1 MQICVYGAGAVGGH
15 IAARLAAAG
24 NEVSVVARGEHLKK
38 IREQGIKLLRGEET
52 ISAKVKASERAA
64 DLGPQDFVLVT
75 LKANA
80 LGAFAEACAPL
91 LGPRTAVA
99 FVQNGIPWWYA
110 REIERLDP
118 GGKLAHAIAAER
130 ILGGVAY
137 SANDVVEPGVVLNH
151 VPNSNMIVVGEAN
164 NEKSS
169 RIETLRSLLEKA
181 GLSSP
186 PVEDI
191 RQAIW
196 SKLAM
201 NLGTST
207 LCTITG
213 ANIAEVRSSPR
224 LAELAAR
231 LGAEGRAIAGA
242 LGVAIERAPQRP
254 GGGQSSG
261 MIQHK
266 PSMLQDYERGRPME
280 IDAQLTAPLALARQ
294 KGVPTPTL
302 DLAAALVAY
311 KAAAKGSATPLEA
324 GAAPLLPRRAH
335 ARAHRRRFGRP
346 QDLVPRAG
354 ALRQVCC
361 SFEFK
366 RK

>member
-1 MQICVYGAGAVGGH
+1 MKICVYGAGAVGGH

-24 NEVSVVARGEHLKK
+24 SEVCVVARDEHLAA
-38 IREQGIKLLRGEET
+38 IRRNGLKLIRGGES
-52 ISAKVKASERAA
+52 ISPRVKASERAA

-75 LKANA
+75 LKANV
-80 LGAFAEACAPL
+80 LGAFAEGCAPL

-118 GGKLAHAIAAER
+118 GGKLARAISAER

-151 VPNSNMIVVGEAN
+151 VPNSNMIVVGEAS
-164 NEKSS
+164 NENSS
-169 RIETLRSLLEKA
+169 RAQKLRSLLEQA
-181 GLSSP
+181 GMSSP
-186 PVEDI
+186 AVEDI

-196 SKLAM
+196 SKLAV

-213 ANIAEVRSSPR
+213 ANIAEVRSNAR
-224 LAELAAR
+224 LGELAAR

-280 IDAQLTAPLALARQ
+280 IDAQIMAPLALARER
-294 KGVPTPTL
+294 GVPTPTL
-302 DLAAALVAY
+302 DHAPPRVAH
-311 KAAAKGSATPLEA
+311 KAAAKGLYQP
-324 GAAPLLPRRAH
+324 
-335 ARAHRRRFGRP
+335 
-346 QDLVPRAG
+346 
-354 ALRQVCC
+354 
-361 SFEFK
+361 
-366 RK
+366 

>member
-1 MQICVYGAGAVGGH
+1 MKICVYGAGAVGGH

-24 NEVSVVARGEHLKK
+24 SEVCVVARGEHLAA
-38 IREQGIKLLRGEET
+38 IRRNGLKLIRGGET
-52 ISAKVKASERAA
+52 TVSRVSASDKPA

-75 LKANA
+75 LKANV
-80 LGAFAEACAPL
+80 LGAFAEACEPL
-91 LGPRTAVA
+91 LGARTAVA

-118 GGKLAHAIAAER
+118 GGKLARAVATER

-151 VPNSNMIVVGEAN
+151 VPDSNMIVIGSARKEDGRS
-164 NEKSS
+164 E
-169 RIETLRSLLEKA
+169 ELRSLLEKA
-181 GLSSP
+181 GISSP

-196 SKLAM
+196 SKLTV

-213 ANIAEVRSSPR
+213 ANIAELRTNPR

-280 IDAQLTAPLALARQ
+280 IDAQITAPLALARQ
-294 KGVPTPTL
+294 TGVPTPTL

-311 KAAAKGSATPLEA
+311 KAAAKGLYD
-324 GAAPLLPRRAH
+324 R
-335 ARAHRRRFGRP
+335 
-346 QDLVPRAG
+346 
-354 ALRQVCC
+354 
-361 SFEFK
+361 
-366 RK
+366 

>member
-1 MQICVYGAGAVGGH
+1 MKVCVYGAGAVGGH

-24 NEVSVVARGEHLKK
+24 SEVCVVARGEHLAA
-38 IREQGIKLLRGEET
+38 IRRNGLKLIRGDET
-52 ISAKVKASERAA
+52 IVSRVSASDKPA

-75 LKANA
+75 LKANV

-110 REIERLDP
+110 REMERLDP
-118 GGKLAHAIAAER
+118 GGKLARAVAAER

-137 SANDVVEPGVVLNH
+137 SANDVVAPGVVVNH
-151 VPNSNMIVVGEAN
+151 VPNSNMIVIGSAGE
-164 NEKSS
+164 EDGRS
-169 RIETLRSLLEKA
+169 EQLRSLLEKA

-196 SKLAM
+196 SKLTV

-213 ANIAEVRSSPR
+213 ANIAEVRSNPR

-280 IDAQLTAPLALARQ
+280 IDAQIMAPLALARQ

-311 KAAAKGSATPLEA
+311 KAAAKGLYD
-324 GAAPLLPRRAH
+324 R
-335 ARAHRRRFGRP
+335 
-346 QDLVPRAG
+346 
-354 ALRQVCC
+354 
-361 SFEFK
+361 
-366 RK
+366 

>member
-1 MQICVYGAGAVGGH
+1 MKICVYGAGAVGGH

-24 NEVSVVARGEHLKK
+24 SEVCVVARGEHLAA
-38 IREQGIKLLRGEET
+38 IRRNGLKLIRGEET
-52 ISAKVKASERAA
+52 ISPKVKASERTA

-75 LKANA
+75 LKATM

-118 GGKLAHAIAAER
+118 GGKLARAIATER

-164 NEKSS
+164 NENPP
-169 RIETLRSLLEKA
+169 RIQKLRALLEQA
-181 GLSSP
+181 GMSSP
-186 PVEDI
+186 AVEDI

-196 SKLAM
+196 SKLTV

-213 ANIAEVRSSPR
+213 ANIAEVRSNPQ

-280 IDAQLTAPLALARQ
+280 IDAQITAPLALARQ

-311 KAAAKGSATPLEA
+311 KAAAKGLYTPASA
-324 GAAPLLPRRAH
+324 
-335 ARAHRRRFGRP
+335 
-346 QDLVPRAG
+346 V
-354 ALRQVCC
+354 
-361 SFEFK
+361 SS
-366 RK
+366 

>member
-1 MQICVYGAGAVGGH
+1 MKICVYGAGAVGGH
-15 IAARLAAAG
+15 IAARLATAG
-24 NEVSVVARGEHLKK
+24 SEVSVVARGAHLAA
-38 IREQGIKLLRGEET
+38 IRKDGLKLIRGDET
-52 ISAKVKASERAA
+52 ISPKVKASERAA

-75 LKANA
+75 LKANV

-118 GGKLAHAIAAER
+118 GGRLARAISAER

-151 VPNSNMIVVGEAN
+151 VANSNMIVVGEAN
-164 NEKSS
+164 NENSP
-169 RIETLRSLLEKA
+169 RVTRLRSLLEQA
-181 GLSSP
+181 GMSSP
-186 PVEDI
+186 AVEDI

-196 SKLAM
+196 SKLTV

-213 ANIAEVRSSPR
+213 ANIAEVRSNPR

-280 IDAQLTAPLALARQ
+280 IDAQFMAPLALARQ
-294 KGVPTPTL
+294 KGVPAPTL
-302 DLAAALVAY
+302 ETVAALVAF
-311 KAAAKGSATPLEA
+311 KAAAKGLYTP
-324 GAAPLLPRRAH
+324 
-335 ARAHRRRFGRP
+335 
-346 QDLVPRAG
+346 
-354 ALRQVCC
+354 
-361 SFEFK
+361 
-366 RK
+366 

>member
-1 MQICVYGAGAVGGH
+1 MKICVYGAGAVGGH
-15 IAARLAAAG
+15 VAARLAAAG
-24 NEVSVVARGEHLKK
+24 SEVCAVARGEHLAA
-38 IREQGIKLLRGEET
+38 IRKNGLKLIRGDET
-52 ISAKVKASERAA
+52 IVSRVTASDKPA
-64 DLGPQDFVLVT
+64 DLGPQDCVLVT
-75 LKANA
+75 LKAGV

-110 REIERLDP
+110 REFERLDP
-118 GGKLAHAIAAER
+118 GGRLARAVAAER

-151 VPNSNMIVVGEAN
+151 VPNSNMIVLGEAN
-164 NEKSS
+164 NENSPRLQK
-169 RIETLRSLLEKA
+169 LRSLLEQA
-181 GLSSP
+181 GMSSP
-186 PVEDI
+186 AVEDI

-196 SKLAM
+196 SKLAV

-213 ANIAEVRSSPR
+213 ANIAEVRSNPR

-231 LGAEGRAIAGA
+231 LGAEGRAIAAA

-254 GGGQSSG
+254 GGGQTSG

-280 IDAQLTAPLALARQ
+280 IDAQLMAPLALARQ
-294 KGVPTPTL
+294 KGVPVPTL
-302 DLAAALVAY
+302 ETVAALVAF
-311 KAAAKGSATPLEA
+311 KAAAKGLYTP
-324 GAAPLLPRRAH
+324 
-335 ARAHRRRFGRP
+335 
-346 QDLVPRAG
+346 
-354 ALRQVCC
+354 
-361 SFEFK
+361 
-366 RK
+366 

>member
-1 MQICVYGAGAVGGH
+1 MKICVYGAGAVGGH
-15 IAARLAAAG
+15 VAARLAAAG
-24 NEVSVVARGEHLKK
+24 SEVCAVARGEHLAA
-38 IREQGIKLLRGEET
+38 IRKNGLKLIRGDET
-52 ISAKVKASERAA
+52 IVSRVTASDKPA
-64 DLGPQDFVLVT
+64 DLGPQDCVLVT
-75 LKANA
+75 LKASV

-110 REIERLDP
+110 REFERLDP
-118 GGKLAHAIAAER
+118 GGRLARAVSAER

-151 VPNSNMIVVGEAN
+151 VPNSNMIVLGEAN
-164 NEKSS
+164 NENSPRLQK
-169 RIETLRSLLEKA
+169 LRSLLEQA
-181 GLSSP
+181 GMSSP
-186 PVEDI
+186 AVEDI

-196 SKLAM
+196 SKLAV

-213 ANIAEVRSSPR
+213 ANIAEVRSNPR

-231 LGAEGRAIAGA
+231 LGAEGRAIAAA

-254 GGGQSSG
+254 GGGQTSG

-280 IDAQLTAPLALARQ
+280 IDAQLMAPLALARQ
-294 KGVPTPTL
+294 KGVPVPTL
-302 DLAAALVAY
+302 ETVAALVAF
-311 KAAAKGSATPLEA
+311 KAAAKGLYTP
-324 GAAPLLPRRAH
+324 
-335 ARAHRRRFGRP
+335 
-346 QDLVPRAG
+346 
-354 ALRQVCC
+354 
-361 SFEFK
+361 
-366 RK
+366 

>member
-1 MQICVYGAGAVGGH
+1 MYGAGAVGGH

-24 NEVSVVARGEHLKK
+24 SEVCVVARGEHLAA
-38 IREQGIKLLRGEET
+38 IRRNGLKLIRGDKT
-52 ISAKVKASERAA
+52 IVSRVSASEEAA
-64 DLGPQDFVLVT
+64 SLGPQDFVLVT
-75 LKANA
+75 LKASV
-80 LGAFAEACAPL
+80 LGAFAEGCAPL

-99 FVQNGIPWWYA
+99 FVQNGLPWWYA

-118 GGKLAHAIAAER
+118 GGKLARAVSAER

-137 SANDVVEPGVVLNH
+137 SANDVVEPGVVVNH
-151 VPNSNMIVVGEAN
+151 VPNSNMIVVGEAG
-164 NEKSS
+164 NENSS
-169 RIETLRSLLEKA
+169 RIQKLRSLLEQA
-181 GLSSP
+181 GISSP
-186 PVEDI
+186 AVEDI

-196 SKLAM
+196 SKLAV

-213 ANIAEVRSSPR
+213 ANIAELRSNAR

-280 IDAQLTAPLALARQ
+280 IDAQIMAPLALARG

-311 KAAAKGSATPLEA
+311 KAAAKGLY
-324 GAAPLLPRRAH
+324 AP
-335 ARAHRRRFGRP
+335 
-346 QDLVPRAG
+346 
-354 ALRQVCC
+354 
-361 SFEFK
+361 
-366 RK
+366 

>member
-1 MQICVYGAGAVGGH
+1 MKICVYGAGAVGGH
-15 IAARLAAAG
+15 VAARLAAAG
-24 NEVSVVARGEHLKK
+24 NEVCVVARGAHLAA
-38 IREQGIKLLRGEET
+38 IRKNGLKLIRGDET
-52 ISAKVKASERAA
+52 IVSRVSASDKPA

-75 LKANA
+75 LKANV
-80 LGAFAEACAPL
+80 LGAFAGACAPL

-118 GGKLAHAIAAER
+118 GGKLARAISAER

-151 VPNSNMIVVGEAN
+151 VPNSNMIVVGEAS
-164 NEKSS
+164 NENSARVQK
-169 RIETLRSLLEKA
+169 LRSLLEQA
-181 GLSSP
+181 GISSP
-186 PVEDI
+186 AVEDI

-196 SKLAM
+196 SKLAV

-213 ANIAEVRSSPR
+213 ANIAELRSSPR

-231 LGAEGRAIAGA
+231 LGAEGRAIAAA

-280 IDAQLTAPLALARQ
+280 IDAQLMAPLALARQ

-311 KAAAKGSATPLEA
+311 KAAAKGLYTPAPA
-324 GAAPLLPRRAH
+324 G
-335 ARAHRRRFGRP
+335 
-346 QDLVPRAG
+346 
-354 ALRQVCC
+354 
-361 SFEFK
+361 SS
-366 RK
+366 

>member
-1 MQICVYGAGAVGGH
+1 MKICVYGAGAVGGH

-24 NEVSVVARGEHLKK
+24 SEVCVVARGAHLAA
-38 IREQGIKLLRGEET
+38 IRRNGLKLIRGDET
-52 ISAKVKASERAA
+52 IVSRVSASEKAA
-64 DLGPQDFVLVT
+64 CLGPQDFVLVT
-75 LKANA
+75 LKANV
-80 LGAFAEACAPL
+80 LGAFAEGCAPL

-118 GGKLAHAIAAER
+118 GGKLARAISAER

-151 VPNSNMIVVGEAN
+151 VPNSNMIVVGEASHEN
-164 NEKSS
+164 SS
-169 RIETLRSLLEKA
+169 RIQKLRSLLEQA
-181 GLSSP
+181 GMSSP
-186 PVEDI
+186 AVEDI

-196 SKLAM
+196 SKLAV

-213 ANIAEVRSSPR
+213 ANIAEVRSNAR

-280 IDAQLTAPLALARQ
+280 IDAQLMAPLALARH

-302 DLAAALVAY
+302 DLAAALVAH
-311 KAAAKGSATPLEA
+311 KAAAKGLYQP
-324 GAAPLLPRRAH
+324 
-335 ARAHRRRFGRP
+335 
-346 QDLVPRAG
+346 
-354 ALRQVCC
+354 
-361 SFEFK
+361 
-366 RK
+366 

>member
-15 IAARLAAAG
+15 IAARLAASG
-24 NEVSVVARGEHLKK
+24 NDVSVVARGQHLKA
-38 IREQGIKLLRGEET
+38 IRESGLKLLRGDET
-52 ISAKVKASERAA
+52 IVSRVSASDKTA

-80 LGAFAEACAPL
+80 LEAFAGACAPL

-118 GGKLAHAIAAER
+118 GGKLARAVAAER

-137 SANDVVEPGVVLNH
+137 SANDVVEPGVVRNH
-151 VPNSNMIVVGEAN
+151 VPNSNMIVVGEAS
-164 NEKSS
+164 NENS
-169 RIETLRSLLEKA
+169 RRIQKLRSLLEQA

-196 SKLAM
+196 SKLVI
-201 NLGTST
+201 NLGTSS

-213 ANIAEVRSSPR
+213 ANIAEVRSDAR
-224 LAELAAR
+224 LKDLAAR
-231 LGAEGRAIAGA
+231 LGAEGKAIAQA
-242 LGVAIERAPQRP
+242 LGVAVERAPQRP
-254 GGGQSSG
+254 GGGHTSG
-261 MIQHK
+261 LIQHK

-280 IDAQLTAPLALARQ
+280 IDAQLMAPLALARQ
-294 KGVPTPTL
+294 KGVATPTL
-302 DLAAALVAY
+302 DLAAALVAH
-311 KAAAKGSATPLEA
+311 KAAGKGLYTL
-324 GAAPLLPRRAH
+324 
-335 ARAHRRRFGRP
+335 
-346 QDLVPRAG
+346 
-354 ALRQVCC
+354 
-361 SFEFK
+361 
-366 RK
+366 